1 MKNMVSKI
9 FWITFEFVL
18 VFLFI
23 CYSMPEDKNE
33 KLVFSVDNN
42 STKMVD
48 MSSRVFVDNELIENN
63 TEKEEVKVE
72 IKEEKK
78 VEEVLEKEE
87 VKTQPA
93 KEEIIKEE
101 IKTLE
106 PVKPVVNTFDNVEV
120 LDRKENIKIT
130 GYGYDCRGC
139 TSGKTKTGYDITE
152 TIYYEDPTFGQVRIV
167 AADKSI
173 PFYSI
178 VRLSNLVGIDP
189 IIAIVLDHGGTIGFE
204 NKFDF
209 DLLCDNEA
217 IANKTIDPSVQN
229 KVVYELLRSGK

>member
-106 PVKPVVNTFDNVEV
+106 PVKPVVNTFDNVV
-120 LDRKENIKIT
+120 
-130 GYGYDCRGC
+130 
-139 TSGKTKTGYDITE
+139 
-152 TIYYEDPTFGQVRIV
+152 
-167 AADKSI
+167 
-173 PFYSI
+173 
-178 VRLSNLVGIDP
+178 
-189 IIAIVLDHGGTIGFE
+189 
-204 NKFDF
+204 
-209 DLLCDNEA
+209 
-217 IANKTIDPSVQN
+217 
-229 KVVYELLRSGK
+229 